1 MSDSDL
7 KNMRRRQFEDG
18 LLPEKAFE
26 DTSAQMSQSELDEVA
41 LEFQFFS
48 ENRALTE
55 LECAEGLYFEPSF
68 AESLQF
74 LFRRVGLFVD
84 RALRQAYLHG
94 VMDPREKLASLLEQE
109 VERWVQVE
117 ESLIQSGFYCENGF
131 LKTRFDFRRQTL
143 GFTQVCVRQVRAEA
157 TLQSTSL
164 FVCNLPRWAE
174 EWRARK
180 SLASAESTSSPISI
194 FAQKG
199 LRATHGGHAF
209 LAIATPTSFV
219 LVDPVFWPNRSE
231 FRMQPFNSRNTGK
244 PEAVFLT
251 HGHSD
256 HLNLQYLLELDPE
269 TPVYV
274 PGASPRW
281 QGAPLEWILRDLGL
295 KNVNVVV
302 PGQSLSFSDDL
313 EVEVFDFFGE
323 SRSIVSFPS
332 VVYGFR
338 RRGYGVLCLADTSPD
353 SQGQSLLED
362 SMFRNSVNSKGPY
375 RIIMSTWWQE
385 IRHFFE
391 VSPLSL
397 LRDDVKIQDWIS
409 PTEFCKTSPVFLRNL
424 ASFAGARHVGLY
436 AESGWQLFLP
446 PGEDN
451 EYIAAQTLFW
461 QKQHEFRSALAQI
474 SCRLSKARP
483 HDWWEILPSGDV
495 LSSSDGGS
503 SDDASSSS

>member
-1 MSDSDL
+1 MIDSDL

-18 LLPEKAFE
+18 LLPDRAFE
-26 DTSAQMSQSELDEVA
+26 ESTAQMSQSELDEVG

-94 VMDPREKLASLLEQE
+94 VTDPRAKIASLLEQE
-109 VERWVQVE
+109 VERWIRVE
-117 ESLIQSGFYCENGF
+117 ERLIQSGFYCENGF
-131 LKTRFDFRRQTL
+131 LKTRFDFKRQTL
-143 GFTQVCVRQVRAEA
+143 GFPQVRVRQMRLEE
-157 TLQSTSL
+157 TRQSTSL
-164 FVCNLPRWAE
+164 FVRELPRWAE
-174 EWRARK
+174 QWRARK
-180 SLASAESTSSPISI
+180 SLAVSTSAPISVL
-194 FAQKG
+194 AKEG
-199 LRATHGGHAF
+199 LRVTHGGHAF
-209 LAIATPTSFV
+209 LAVATPTSFV
-219 LVDPVFWPNRSE
+219 LVDPVFWPNRSD
-231 FRMQPFNSRNTGK
+231 FRIPPFNSRNIGK
-244 PEAVFLT
+244 PTAVFLT

-269 TPVYV
+269 TPVYI
-274 PGASPRW
+274 PGVSPRW
-281 QGAPLEWILRDLGL
+281 HGAPLEWILRDIGL
-295 KNVNVVV
+295 KNINVVV

-323 SRSIVSFPS
+323 ARSIVSFPG

-338 RRGYGVLCLADTSPD
+338 RRGCGVLCLADTSPD
-353 SQGQSLLED
+353 SERQNLLD
-362 SMFRNSVNSKGPY
+362 NSIFRNSVKSNGPY
-375 RIIMSTWWQE
+375 QVMMSTWWQE

-397 LRDDVKIQDWIS
+397 LRDDVKIQDWLL
-409 PTEFCKTSPVFLRNL
+409 PTEFCKTSPEFLRSL

-446 PGEDN
+446 PGEDD

-461 QKQHEFRSALAQI
+461 QKQHEFGSALGPI
-474 SCRLSKARP
+474 GCGLSKARP
-483 HDWWEILPSGDV
+483 HDWWEVLRSGDV
-495 LSSSDGGS
+495 LASGDVRSSG
-503 SDDASSSS
+503 DASSSS